1 MNPIAKDT
9 TQNLSTNTRV
19 WTSWYRSLRF
29 RYDLNHT
36 FFQVFSLGD
45 LEGEQPYLGDLLTML
60 ITTYESWDD
69 RPSSWSL
76 SHQQKRLNTSATPC
90 SSLRPWWRPARRLG
104 TTMGCFGIACKE
116 WHASTPHPSS
126 QGIPTL
132 SFIWHWVGGR
142 CNKWHNLHRAG
153 MVWTM

>member
-1 MNPIAKDT
+1 MVMNPVAKDT

-60 ITTYESWDD
+60 ITTYESWDGP
-69 RPSSWSL
+69 PSS
-76 SHQQKRLNTSATPC
+76 
-90 SSLRPWWRPARRLG
+90 
-104 TTMGCFGIACKE
+104 CFF
-116 WHASTPHPSS
+116 S
-126 QGIPTL
+126 PT
-132 SFIWHWVGGR
+132 
-142 CNKWHNLHRAG
+142 NKNG
-153 MVWTM
+153 